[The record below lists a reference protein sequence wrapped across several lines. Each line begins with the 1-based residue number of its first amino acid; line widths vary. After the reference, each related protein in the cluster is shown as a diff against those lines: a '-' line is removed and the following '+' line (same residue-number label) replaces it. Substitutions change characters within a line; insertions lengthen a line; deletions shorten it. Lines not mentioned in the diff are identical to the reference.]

1 MENPVALYLSALVS
15 IALMPAIENLQQL
28 EEYLRKTL
36 PEARSI
42 QKLHRNEEG
51 KYIDF
56 VWHQRH
62 FVVKPELQVFEL
74 KDARLFITG
83 ASMLI
88 QASLLKKDRSEKV
101 LVAVLET
108 IEKAEEMMRSNREQG
123 LALVESAKGSL
134 RKLIIK

>member
-1 MENPVALYLSALVS
+1 MA
-15 IALMPAIENLQQL
+15 AIENLQQL
-28 EEYLRKTL
+28 EEYIRRTL

-42 QKLHRNEEG
+42 QKMRRNEQG

-74 KDARLFITG
+74 KDTRLFITG

-88 QASLLKKDRSEKV
+88 QASLIKKDRSERV
-101 LVAVLET
+101 LGAVVET
-108 IEKAEEMMRSNREQG
+108 IEKAEDVMRTNRDHG
-123 LALVESAKGSL
+123 LALVESVKGTL
-134 RKLIIK
+134 RKMITV